1 LPSPPT
7 WVNQDLVLFHGTI
20 NWFETAILTAIDV
33 RKGLSDR
40 DFGRGFYMTTSL
52 AQARAWA
59 WRTSQRYPGS
69 MPSIVSIAVDRD
81 SLAKLESLSFVRG
94 AVDAHDYWSFVRA
107 CRTSG
112 THHGRSTKQGW
123 YDVVVGPVSRDWLIL
138 DAFPDAD
145 QFSFHTRRAA
155 NLLNRSPRSV
165 VP

>member
-1 LPSPPT
+1 MSSPST
-7 WVNQDLVLFHGTI
+7 WINQDLVLFHGTI
-20 NWFETAILTAIDV
+20 DRFEASILTDIDV
-33 RKGLSDR
+33 SKGLWER

-69 MPSIVSIAVDRD
+69 LPSIVSVTVDRD

-94 AVDAHDYWSFVRA
+94 AVDAHDYWSFVRG
-107 CRTSG
+107 CRTPG
-112 THHGRSTKQGW
+112 ADHGRSIKQGW
-123 YDVVVGPVSRDWLIL
+123 YDVVVGPVSRDWRML